1 MTEILTAL
9 FVLAGGFFALMAAL
23 GVLRFPDALSRMH
36 AASKVGTM
44 AGSLALI
51 AAAIWFGETGIS
63 VKVVIAV
70 VFLFFTAPI
79 GAHLLGRAAARR
91 DAGRDQ
97 G

>member
-44 AGSLALI
+44 PDR
-51 AAAIWFGETGIS
+51 W
-63 VKVVIAV
+63 
-70 VFLFFTAPI
+70 
-79 GAHLLGRAAARR
+79 R
-91 DAGRDQ
+91 
-97 G
+97 